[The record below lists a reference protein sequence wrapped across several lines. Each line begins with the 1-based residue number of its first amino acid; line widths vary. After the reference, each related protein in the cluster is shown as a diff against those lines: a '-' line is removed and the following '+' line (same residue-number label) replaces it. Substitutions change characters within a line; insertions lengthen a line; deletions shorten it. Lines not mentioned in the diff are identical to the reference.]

1 MAVAALPAQNS
12 PAKVPLLTA
21 TQILEVQCLCGGL
34 LLKLGALDAKVT
46 SQVRVIG
53 SDGQAVVQSCLQ
65 SLYGLL
71 QSDEVS
77 EAFNSAISVQCKN
90 KLKTKSD
97 ISFVCHTDDAD

>member
-1 MAVAALPAQNS
+1 MPTQNTPAN
-12 PAKVPLLTA
+12 VPLFTA

-53 SDGQAVVQSCLQ
+53 SDGQTVVQSCLQ

-77 EAFNSAISVQCKN
+77 E
-90 KLKTKSD
+90 
-97 ISFVCHTDDAD
+97 FVHRQNFK